1 MYENEPEE
9 AKIINCMVAKFE
21 SVLPIF
27 DKKKDTMTD
36 EKPSA
41 LPLRIGSPS
50 QEVESPQKDPREKEE
65 PEYVLKWSEHNIQL
79 IAVFQQL
86 WEDNV
91 FTDVTLTTES
101 KSFQAHKLILS
112 ACSPYFRAL
121 FMDNPCKHPIVFL
134 KDISEDHM
142 GLLLEYMYRGSIS
155 VKQDCLSEI
164 LKTAS
169 TLHIRGL
176 TTAEAPISESADTP
190 RPLIVDELYHC
201 SDSTSDK
208 FQHVETGSCHSTTSG
223 RSGFTYKKAE
233 GRKSSM
239 PKRLRLS
246 GDRDSDISSPGYP
259 ISLQET
265 EQLTS
270 PDHGVE
276 RINHRLPS
284 DDNIAVSEEE
294 EAEIE
299 VDQPVDFSKTKLDS
313 ALQASR
319 FSILGS
325 YLKSGRPGESPDD
338 DRHIDSLP
346 KTELSE
352 DLRRSGLTGSWLEPL
367 ANLARSAPRPASR
380 DSRGDSRED
389 RDTSG
394 EENISEEKD
403 CKDYPQI
410 SLSDSLGIDIANKL
424 RSHFLANLPT
434 QSYAWLNGMN
444 GVAPPS
450 LPASNYSS
458 WLNGMNERTPR
469 SQSSSMLD
477 GVKLE
482 KNPLGGIRTG
492 EIGANGKP
500 AVKCEICGKK
510 LADPSSL
517 YRHRKIH
524 SGDKPHK
531 CPYCERRFIQ
541 RYNMKQH
548 IKTHRIELLADQK
561 NGFHHDLSVKGNGMS
576 PLHLASY
583 QEQDHG
589 LDMSN

>member
-1 MYENEPEE
+1 
-9 AKIINCMVAKFE
+9 
-21 SVLPIF
+21 
-27 DKKKDTMTD
+27 
-36 EKPSA
+36 
-41 LPLRIGSPS
+41 
-50 QEVESPQKDPREKEE
+50 
-65 PEYVLKWSEHNIQL
+65 
-79 IAVFQQL
+79 
-86 WEDNV
+86 
-91 FTDVTLTTES
+91 
-101 KSFQAHKLILS
+101 
-112 ACSPYFRAL
+112 
-121 FMDNPCKHPIVFL
+121 
-134 KDISEDHM
+134 M

-176 TTAEAPISESADTP
+176 TTAEAPCSDSADTP

-201 SDSTSDK
+201 SDLTSDK
-208 FQHVETGSCHSTTSG
+208 FQNVETESSHSTASG
-223 RSGFTYKKAE
+223 RSGFTSKKAE

-259 ISLQET
+259 ISLQEA
-265 EQLTS
+265 EQSTS
-270 PDHGVE
+270 PDHGME
-276 RINHRLPS
+276 RISHRLPS

-294 EAEIE
+294 VDIE
-299 VDQPVDFSKTKLDS
+299 VDQPVDFSKNKLDS

-325 YLKSGRPGESPDD
+325 YLKSGRPEESPEE
-338 DRHIDSLP
+338 DRHIDGLP

-352 DLRRSGLTGSWLEPL
+352 DLRRAGLTGSWLEPL

-410 SLSDSLGIDIANKL
+410 SLSDTLGIDIANKL

-450 LPASNYSS
+450 LPSSNYSS
-458 WLNGMNERTPR
+458 WLNGMNDRTPR
-469 SQSSSMLD
+469 SQSSSILD

-482 KNPLGGIRTG
+482 KNPLGGIR
-492 EIGANGKP
+492 
-500 AVKCEICGKK
+500 
-510 LADPSSL
+510 
-517 YRHRKIH
+517 Y
-524 SGDKPHK
+524 
-531 CPYCERRFIQ
+531 ER
-541 RYNMKQH
+541 YK
-548 IKTHRIELLADQK
+548 
-561 NGFHHDLSVKGNGMS
+561 
-576 PLHLASY
+576 
-583 QEQDHG
+583 
-589 LDMSN
+589 